1 MIFIAFKKGFLN
13 WDYWLSDEGLTVI
26 ATWCRQGLTKKQIAE
41 KMGINEITIWR
52 KEKENVGLCN
62 ALKTGREVADTLVEN
77 ALFQNAINGHFGA
90 QVFWLKNRKP
100 NDWKERADNLNYK
113 INYGMIDNVIN
124 DYENKKSKD
133 VEVDD

>member
-1 MIFIAFKKGFLN
+1 MIFIATKKGFLN

-26 ATWCRQGLTKKQIAE
+26 ATWCRQGLTKEQIAE
-41 KMGINEITIWR
+41 KLGISRNTLWL
-52 KEKENVGLCN
+52 KEKENVTLSN
-62 ALKTGREVADTLVEN
+62 ALKQGRDVADTLVEN
-77 ALFQNAINGHFGA
+77 ALFQNAINGNFGA

-113 INYGMIDNVIN
+113 INYGMMDNVIN
-124 DYENKKSKD
+124 EYENKKSKD

>member
-1 MIFIAFKKGFLN
+1 MIFIATKKGFLN

-26 ATWCRQGLTKKQIAE
+26 ATWCRQGLTKEQFAE
-41 KMGINEITIWR
+41 KLGISRNTLWL
-52 KEKENVGLCN
+52 KEKENVTLSN
-62 ALKTGREVADTLVEN
+62 ALKQGRDVADTLVEN
-77 ALFQNAINGHFGA
+77 ALFQNAINGNFGA

-113 INYGMIDNVIN
+113 INYGMMDNVIN
-124 DYENKKSKD
+124 EYENKKSKD